1 MERVA
6 IVLKRV
12 AGLRHLILLLCL
24 MMVAVIG
31 MSSSLTLMPEASY
44 QSVVNHTQYQ
54 LESGQR
60 LSPESVIEGARS
72 GDWQHLGG
80 TINFGYTTETYWYR
94 VRLENPTD
102 SRSERLL
109 EVDYPLLD
117 HIEFY
122 EVRNGEVQ
130 DQALTGDQY
139 PLSSRPLRHRTF
151 VFPVAMA
158 PNGTTDV
165 YLRVTTS
172 GSHQVPL
179 ALWKPDAFFEANEQD
194 MVGRSMF
201 YGMLVIIV
209 IFNGFL
215 YLVLRERSYLYY
227 VLTNA
232 ALLVVISS
240 LHGVAFQ
247 FFYPEQPELNERITL
262 VSSAFLTLFFS
273 LFARTFLGI
282 DEPMRVASWLFRALV
297 YATSANVVGS
307 FFLSYAISTRFS
319 VVLAVLVNLVMLA
332 VGLTMAAR
340 GDRNARYFMAAWILL
355 LVGVMVWLSNLI
367 GLFPA
372 NFWTQHGIELGAVA
386 QALLLTFALGDRFNR
401 EREQR
406 IIEQK
411 ARLKAMEERETLELD
426 LLKQASHHSLTRLP
440 GRNLLEDALE
450 ACIQKVDEGSDERL
464 ALVLIHFRGFD
475 DINKTLGHENA
486 DQLLYQL
493 AHRMNDVVLSL
504 RDTAVIEDDGD
515 KPSAVAHVEGIT
527 FACVFHP
534 QRREAMVEQMET
546 LVEALR
552 RPVEFR
558 GLSLDMRM
566 VGGCSFYP
574 YDSHD
579 VATLLRHAFIAFD
592 QAESG
597 VSHVAVYTEDINPY
611 SERRLTLMT
620 ELRRAIHDDAL
631 SLHFQP
637 QVRVSSGEVCGF
649 EVLLRWTHPEH
660 GFIPPDEFIPMAEQ
674 TGLIKPLTQWV
685 LDRSLAFCRVMQDSG
700 VRVRMSVNISAIN
713 LQERTF
719 AENITHLLDQHGVEA
734 GQLILEVTETA
745 TMINPQDALAAL
757 RVLYDAGI
765 RLAID
770 DFGTGYSSLSYIRK
784 LPVHEIKIDRSFVME
799 MDSNRDDAT
808 IVRTTINMCHDLG
821 FEVVA
826 EGVESNDA
834 CELLRSMSCDIM
846 QGFYLARPMPDE
858 CVSPWLDDYRDG
870 TAVPGL

>member
-1 MERVA
+1 MV
-6 IVLKRV
+6 KRV
-12 AGLRHLILLLCL
+12 AGLRHLILVLCL

-31 MSSSLTLMPEASY
+31 VSSNLTLMPEASY
-44 QSVVNHTQYQ
+44 QSVSDHTQYQ
-54 LESGQR
+54 LEPEQR
-60 LSPESVIEGARS
+60 LAPQALIEGQYS
-72 GDWQHLGG
+72 DDWQSVGDA
-80 TINFGYTTETYWYR
+80 INFGYTTDAYWYR
-94 VRLENPTD
+94 VRLENTSG

-117 HIEFY
+117 HVEFY
-122 EVRNGEVQ
+122 EVRNGEIQ
-130 DQALTGDQY
+130 DQAVTGDQH
-139 PLSSRPLRHRTF
+139 PFSSRPMRHRTF
-151 VFPVAMA
+151 VFPVAMPA
-158 PNGTTDV
+158 NGTTEV
-165 YLRVTTS
+165 YLRVTTA

-179 ALWKPDAFFEANEQD
+179 ALWKPDAFYEANEKD

-215 YLVLRERSYLYY
+215 YLVLREKSYLYY

-232 ALLVVISS
+232 TLLVLMAS

-247 FFYPEQPELNERITL
+247 FLYPEQPQVNERVTL
-262 VSSAFLTLFFS
+262 VSSALITLFFS

-282 DEPMRVASWLFRALV
+282 DERMRVASWLFRILV
-297 YATSANVVGS
+297 YATSANVLGS
-307 FFLSYAISTRFS
+307 VFLSYDVSTRVS
-319 VVLAVLVNLVMLA
+319 VALAVLVSLAMLG
-332 VGLTMAAR
+332 VGLVMAAR
-340 GDRNARYFMAAWILL
+340 GDRAARYFMAAWILM
-355 LVGVMVWLSNLI
+355 LVGAMVWLVNLI
-367 GLFPA
+367 GLLPA
-372 NFWTQHGIELGAVA
+372 SFWTQHGIEIGAVS
-386 QALLLTFALGDRFNR
+386 QALLLTLALGDRFNR
-401 EREQR
+401 EREHR
-406 IIEQK
+406 IVEQK
-411 ARLKAMEERETLELD
+411 ARLKAMEERETLERD
-426 LLKQASHHSLTRLP
+426 LLEQASHHSLTRLP

-450 ACIQKVDEGSDERL
+450 RCIQKVDGGDDQRL

-493 AHRMNDVVLSL
+493 AHRMNDVVLAL
-504 RDTAVIEDDGD
+504 PDAALIEDEGE
-515 KPSAVAHVEGIT
+515 KRNAVAHVEGIT

-534 QRREAMVEQMET
+534 ERREAMVEQMET

-552 RPVEFR
+552 QPVEFR

-574 YDSHD
+574 DDSRD

-592 QAESG
+592 QADSG

-620 ELRRAIHDDAL
+620 ELRRAIHEDAL
-631 SLHFQP
+631 TLHFQP

-649 EVLLRWTHPEH
+649 EVLLRWTHPEY

-685 LDRSLAFCRVMQDSG
+685 LDKSLAFCRVMQDSG

-713 LQERTF
+713 LQERAF
-719 AENITHLLDQHGVEA
+719 AENITYLLEAHGIEP

-826 EGVESNDA
+826 EGVESNDT

-846 QGFYLARPMPDE
+846 QGFYLARPMPDDR
-858 CVSPWLDDYRDG
+858 VSPWLDDYRDG
-870 TAVPGL
+870 TAAPGV

>member
-1 MERVA
+1 M
-6 IVLKRV
+6 LKRV
-12 AGLRHLILLLCL
+12 AGPSHLILLLCL

-31 MSSSLTLMPEASY
+31 VSSNLTLMPEASS
-44 QSVVNHTQYQ
+44 QSVADHTQYQ
-54 LESGQR
+54 VESGQR
-60 LSPESVIEGARS
+60 LSPEAVIAGARS
-72 GDWQHLGG
+72 DDWQGVG
-80 TINFGYTTETYWYR
+80 STINFGYTTETYWYR
-94 VRLENPTD
+94 VQLENPTD
-102 SRSERLL
+102 SRNERLL

-130 DQALTGDQY
+130 DQALTGDQH
-139 PLSSRPLRHRTF
+139 PFSSRPMRHRTF
-151 VFPVAMA
+151 VFPVSMA
-158 PNGTTDV
+158 PNETTDV

-179 ALWKPDAFFEANEQD
+179 TLWEPDAFFEANEKD

-215 YLVLRERSYLYY
+215 YVALRERSYLYY

-232 ALLVVISS
+232 TLLVVICSF
-240 LHGVAFQ
+240 HGVALQ

-262 VSSAFLTLFFS
+262 ISSALITLFFS

-282 DEPMRVASWLFRALV
+282 DERMRVANWLFRVLI
-297 YATSANVVGS
+297 YATSANVIGS
-307 FFLSYAISTRFS
+307 FFLPYDISARFS
-319 VVLAVLVNLVMLA
+319 VALAVLVSLAMLA
-332 VGLTMAAR
+332 VGLAMAAR
-340 GDRNARYFMAAWILL
+340 GDRDARYFIAAWVLL
-355 LVGVMVWLSNLI
+355 LAGAMARLLNLI
-367 GLFPA
+367 GLLPA
-372 NFWTQHGIELGAVA
+372 SFWTQYGVEIGAVA
-386 QALLLTFALGDRFNR
+386 QALLFTFALGDRFNR
-401 EREQR
+401 EREHR

-411 ARLKAMEERETLELD
+411 ARLKAMEEREALERD
-426 LLKQASHHSLTRLP
+426 LLEQASHHSLTRLP
-440 GRNLLEDALE
+440 GRNLLEDALDL
-450 ACIQKVDEGSDERL
+450 CIQKVDEGNDERL

-493 AHRMNDVVLSL
+493 ASRMNEVVLGLPDSV
-504 RDTAVIEDDGD
+504 VIEEDGE
-515 KPSAVAHVEGIT
+515 KRTAVAHVEGIS
-527 FACVFHP
+527 FACAFHP
-534 QRREAMVEQMET
+534 KRREAMVEQMET

-552 RPVEFR
+552 QPVEFR

-574 YDSHD
+574 DDSQD

-592 QAESG
+592 QAESD
-597 VSHVAVYTEDINPY
+597 VSHVAVYTEAINPY

-620 ELRRAIHDDAL
+620 ELRRAIHEDAL

-674 TGLIKPLTQWV
+674 TGLIKPVTQWV
-685 LDRSLAFCRVMQDSG
+685 LDKSLAFCRAMQDLG
-700 VRVRMSVNISAIN
+700 VSVRMSVNISAVN
-713 LQERTF
+713 LQEKAF
-719 AENITHLLDQHGVEA
+719 AENITHLLEEHGVEP

-745 TMINPQDALAAL
+745 TMINPQAALAAL

-799 MDSNRDDAT
+799 MDSNCDDAT

-826 EGVESNDA
+826 EGVESNA
-834 CELLRSMSCDIM
+834 TCELLRSMSCDIM

-858 CVSPWLDDYRDG
+858 RVAPWLYDYRDG
-870 TAVPGL
+870 TAVPGV